1 MVWWSTPSMELAE
14 IEKETRTTLPD
25 WEEAH
30 ISMSVIEKGG
40 SGRVFVRMRNGS
52 TGRNV
57 IAMHYSNDRSDNARF
72 ASITDFLNR
81 HEIPAPAI
89 YGRNEDRNLLW
100 VEDLGEIDLGN
111 LDGQDWETVRRPA
124 YHSALRTVFLLH
136 RITEEE
142 APEDLPELELSFDE
156 ALYEWEQDYFL
167 NQYVKR
173 FVSEEVADHLRRDTS
188 LKALRCE
195 LAGLPRALLHRDFQ
209 STNVM
214 VSGTDT
220 FLIDY
225 QGLRWGLP
233 EYDLASLVYD
243 PYTVF
248 TPEEREDL
256 ITYYFSLKR
265 EKDPSIR
272 EPDFRRLLTQCAFQ
286 RLMQAMGAYGFLSEV
301 KGMKDFLNYIPTAR
315 KRLVALARE
324 DGGLPVL
331 GEVLG
336 E

>member
-1 MVWWSTPSMELAE
+1 MELAE
-14 IEKETRTTLPD
+14 IESETRRVLPD
-25 WEEAH
+25 WRDAH
-30 ISMSVIEKGG
+30 IGMSVIEKGG
-40 SGRVFVRMRNGS
+40 SGRMFVRMRNGA
-52 TGRNV
+52 TGENV

-72 ASITDFLNR
+72 ATITDFLNR
-81 HEIPAPAI
+81 HEVPAPEI
-89 YGRNEDRNLLW
+89 YGRDEELNLLW

-136 RITEEE
+136 QITEDK

-167 NQYVKR
+167 NQYVAR
-173 FVSEEVADHLRRDTS
+173 FVSAEAAEALRNEDS
-188 LKALRCE
+188 LKALRQE
-195 LAGLPRALLHRDFQ
+195 LAGRPRALLHRDFQ

-225 QGLRWGLP
+225 QGLRWGLG

-248 TPEEREDL
+248 TSEEREDL
-256 ITYYFSLKR
+256 IRYYYSLKQQI
-265 EKDPSIR
+265 DPTIN
-272 EPDFRRLLTQCAFQ
+272 EPGFRKLLTQCASQ
-286 RLMQAMGAYGFLSEV
+286 RLMQALGAYGFLSEV
-301 KGMKDFLNYIPTAR
+301 KGKTEFLNFIPTGCS
-315 KRLVALARE
+315 RLLSISKE
-324 DGGLPVL
+324 DGGLEAL
-331 GEVLG
+331 CEVLAQKA
-336 E
+336 